1 MARWRNIGHAEAA
14 LMILGRMAGIE
25 EEALNKLIEAGQT
38 GAILAKFDRE

>member
-1 MARWRNIGHAEAA
+1 
-14 LMILGRMAGIE
+14 MILGRMAGIE